1 MWFLS
6 NVKLCEVPM
15 KSRLPLTRRE
25 LTVVASEICS
35 TTSQRKWLV
44 GSLKLLTKEVVKQ
57 KKTEGLVAYPDLRQ
71 RQYVR
76 EVVTGEYR
84 KNQGRQRR
92 RIRRIFPLRNR
103 GAKRY
108 LYAEYLM
115 KKLGELYVRVTG
127 QRPTR
132 GGTSGSFSQFEQF
145 AYPFHAALGIGDF
158 RNRVRRYL
166 VWRKSQG
173 L

>member
-1 MWFLS
+1 
-6 NVKLCEVPM
+6 M
-15 KSRLPLTRRE
+15 KSHLPLTQRE

-35 TTSQRKWLV
+35 TAIQRKWLV

-71 RQYVR
+71 RWYVR

-132 GGTSGSFSQFEQF
+132 GGTSGSFSQFERF
-145 AYPFHAALGIGDF
+145 AYPFHAALRIGDF